1 MPAALTGPAPA
12 LSLPLPRKQARVGWG
27 QVVATINPG
36 RASLLFSHAFS
47 HKFPPL
53 GAEEGSLRL
62 GVPALDDALQGGIAL
77 GALHELAP
85 TTELQLGAALG
96 FGLGIAALAAAG
108 AWHAGS
114 DRQSGGSRQVLCIQ
128 TDYAALAAG
137 TPYGLGL
144 EDLGLSMDRLLILRV
159 AHPRDALWA
168 FEEALKCPA
177 LAAVLAEL
185 PEAGVAADLTATRR
199 LSLAAQAGGGLGLL
213 LRHRLYPLPS
223 AAMTRWQVAAA
234 SSEPDR
240 FGGLGGTRFDLSLNR
255 NRRGRCGRWIAG
267 WNHDERTFVPQALS
281 IGMAETARDRSG
293 RARPLLRTA

>member
-1 MPAALTGPAPA
+1 MPAVLTGPAP
-12 LSLPLPRKQARVGWG
+12 SFSLPRKPGRVGWG
-27 QVVATINPG
+27 G
-36 RASLLFSHAFS
+36 SFSRT
-47 HKFPPL
+47 FPPL

-62 GVPALDDALQGGIAL
+62 GVPALDDALQGGLVL

-85 TTELQLGAALG
+85 VSELQLGSALG
-96 FGLGIAALAAAG
+96 FGLAIAALAA
-108 AWHAGS
+108 S
-114 DRQSGGSRQVLCIQ
+114 GSRQPAGGREVLCIQ
-128 TDYAALAAG
+128 TDFAGLEAG

-144 EDLGLSMDRLLILRV
+144 DRLGLSLDRLLIVRV

-185 PEAGVAADLTATRR
+185 PEAGAAADLTATRR

-223 AAMTRWQVAAA
+223 AAMTRWQVAATL
-234 SSEPDR
+234 SEPDR

-255 NRRGRCGRWIAG
+255 NRRGRCGRWIAD

-281 IGMAETARDRSG
+281 LGMAETARDRSD
-293 RARPLLRTA
+293 RARPLLRSA

>member
-12 LSLPLPRKQARVGWG
+12 LSLPLPRQQARVGWG
-27 QVVATINPG
+27 QVVAMINPG

-108 AWHAGS
+108 ARHAGS

-137 TPYGLGL
+137 TPYGLSL

-177 LAAVLAEL
+177 LAAVLIQRPQRPRRFRFKERSKRVPPSPPKRSGSL
-185 PEAGVAADLTATRR
+185 EAAATCQRVMAAD
-199 LSLAAQAGGGLGLL
+199 G
-213 LRHRLYPLPS
+213 
-223 AAMTRWQVAAA
+223 
-234 SSEPDR
+234 
-240 FGGLGGTRFDLSLNR
+240 
-255 NRRGRCGRWIAG
+255 
-267 WNHDERTFVPQALS
+267 
-281 IGMAETARDRSG
+281 SG
-293 RARPLLRTA
+293 

>member
-1 MPAALTGPAPA
+1 MPAAFTGLVPS
-12 LSLPLPRKQARVGWG
+12 LSLPRK
-27 QVVATINPG
+27 PG
-36 RASLLFSHAFS
+36 RAGWGVGFSRTFLP
-47 HKFPPL
+47 FPPL

-62 GVPALDDALQGGIAL
+62 GVPALDDALQGGLAL

-85 TTELQLGAALG
+85 VSELQLGSALG
-96 FGLGIAALAAAG
+96 FGLAIAALAAAG
-108 AWHAGS
+108 G
-114 DRQSGGSRQVLCIQ
+114 QQESGRQVLCIQ
-128 TDYAALAAG
+128 TDFAALEAG

-144 EDLGLSMDRLLILRV
+144 DRLGLSMARLLIVRV

-185 PEAGVAADLTATRR
+185 PAAGAAADLTATRR

-223 AAMTRWQVAAA
+223 AAMTRWQIAAA
-234 SSEPDR
+234 ASEPDR

-281 IGMAETARDRSG
+281 LGVAATARDRPD
-293 RARPLLRTA
+293 RANPLRRIA